1 LIKVLSHYKLSY
13 LQPQINK
20 MRFTATVVALVFGY
34 TALVSASPN
43 LVEYVTVTKGN
54 TDNYD
59 SAPAYPADTPT
70 TYQVSNE
77 MPEADL
83 YQMLCLVNQ
92 CRSAHGKKPLQL
104 QRNLVD
110 SAQVHSQYM
119 AKINEMTHDDYR
131 GGLGDRIT
139 ASGFPNWS
147 GVSENIASGQR
158 SVDQVV
164 KAWIKSPG
172 HLANILGDT
181 VYCGFGRVG
190 NMWTQQFAS
199 PSSKNLY
206 PQGSLEVCPSPG
218 SKPVY
223 ASSSVEETQEYETE
237 DHYVEP
243 TYNNIVKYV
252 TKTIGNEHYQA
263 PAPVRYVT
271 QIVQDTHEAPVKAY
285 YTAEPVADVK
295 AGCDE

>member
-1 LIKVLSHYKLSY
+1 
-13 LQPQINK
+13 
-20 MRFTATVVALVFGY
+20 MRFTATVVTLVFGY

-59 SAPAYPADTPT
+59 TAPAYPIDTPT

-92 CRSAHGKKPLQL
+92 CRSAHGKEPLQL

-110 SAQVHSQYM
+110 SAQIHSQYM
-119 AKINEMTHDDYR
+119 VKLNKMTHDDYR
-131 GGLGDRIT
+131 GDLGSRIT
-139 ASGFPNWS
+139 SSGFPNWS
-147 GVSENIASGQR
+147 GVSENIASGQK

-164 KAWIKSPG
+164 KAWVESPG
-172 HLANILGDT
+172 HLANILGES
-181 VYCGFGRVG
+181 VYCGFGRAG
-190 NMWTQQFAS
+190 DMWTQEFAL
-199 PSSKNLY
+199 PANKNLY

-223 ASSSVEETQEYETE
+223 ASSSVEGTQ
-237 DHYVEP
+237 DSYVEP
-243 TYNNIVKYV
+243 TYNNNVEYV
-252 TKTIGNEHYQA
+252 TETIGNEQYQA

-271 QIVQDTHEAPVKAY
+271 QTVQDTYEAPVQDTYETPVQVY
-285 YTAEPVADVK
+285 YTTESVADVK
-295 AGCDE
+295 DNCNE